1 MRSRIAWIVTMVL
14 CVTMILMGCGKK
26 DAGSIVK
33 DLDGV
38 LNGLTSYQGAGA
50 MTLHTGEQPLVYE
63 LEVWYQAPH
72 YYRIALTNAKK
83 DVTQIVLKND
93 DGVFVLTPS
102 LNKSFRFQ
110 SDWPERRGQAYLYHT
125 LVQSI
130 LQDNNRQLTEDGDAY
145 VFEVASNL
153 QNNSLTSQRVW
164 LSKKDY
170 APIKMEALDREGSVL
185 LDVAFESFTFGK
197 KFDSDSFQM
206 ERNMTSYDIQTLP
219 TLAQQDNADESN
231 QASGVDSVA
240 SGSDALTSNQG
251 SNKQGSFGILR
262 PEYLP
267 EGVVMKDMND
277 IQIGDEAG
285 VLLRYEGTYSFS
297 LTESRPKDRAVSAIP
312 GTLLDLGFAVGIL
325 LGDDKQTLTWMNDG
339 IEFRLSTADLPQDE
353 MIKIAQSMVDQIG
366 K

>member
-1 MRSRIAWIVTMVL
+1 MRRRIAWIVTMVL

-26 DAGSIVK
+26 DAGSVVK

-38 LNGLTSYQGAGA
+38 LKDLTSYQGAGA

-130 LQDNNRQLTEDGDAY
+130 LQDNNRQFTEDGDAY

-164 LSKKDY
+164 LNKKNY

-185 LDVAFESFTFGK
+185 LDVAFESFTFEK

-219 TLAQQDNADESN
+219 TLAQEDSLDLN
-231 QASGVDSVA
+231 QASGA
-240 SGSDALTSNQG
+240 
-251 SNKQGSFGILR
+251 GSFGILR